1 MASLKALKI
10 RIGSVKSTQKITKA
24 MKMVAA
30 EAAPRAAERGGGR
43 PYSSRMTEVVAVAR
57 LARHGRAAGPKLLA
71 GTGGGT
77 DPDRRRHRRPR
88 PRRRLQHQHR
98 PRGSP
103 QDRRADRAGKT
114 VLFYIVG
121 RKGRPVIQRLYPKS
135 DHRPV
140 RHERDEGADLRGRAG
155 DREGHHRPLQTDG
168 IDVVH
173 LAYANFRS
181 TLVQEP
187 VVEQIIPV
195 PPRRRTRP
203 AKAQAPVAVEYEPDE
218 EEILADLLPRNIAIQ
233 LYRALLENQ
242 AGFYGSQMTAMDNAT
257 RNAGDMI
264 NKLSIQYNR
273 QRQAAITTELIE
285 IISAPKRSNE
295 PKARKTDMATAA
307 EPRPEAA
314 PRRPKRRP
322 RWERPARRAT

>member
-1 MASLKALKI
+1 MASLKALKL

-30 EAAPRAAERGGGR
+30 AKLRRAQQGAEAGR
-43 PYSSRMTEVVAVAR
+43 PYSTRMSGVVSSLATKVAR
-57 LARHGRAAGPKLLA
+57 SPESPKLLV
-71 GTGGGT
+71 GTGKDDT
-77 DPDRRRHRRPR
+77 HLIVVATSDRGLAGAFNSNVVRAARRK
-88 PRRRLQHQHR
+88 
-98 PRGSP
+98 
-103 QDRRADRAGKT
+103 ADELIAQGKT

-121 RKGRPVIQRLYPKS
+121 RKGRPVLQRFYPKGIVAQYDTS
-135 DHRPV
+135 GMKAPTY
-140 RHERDEGADLRGRAG
+140 ADAQAMAKDII
-155 DREGHHRPLQTDG
+155 DRFTRDG

-195 PPRRRTRP
+195 PPVAANDAETGT
-203 AKAQAPVAVEYEPDE
+203 ASLAAVEYEPDE

-233 LYRALLENQ
+233 VYHALLENQ

-264 NKLSIQYNR
+264 NRLSIQYNR
-273 QRQAAITTELIE
+273 QRQAAITTELVE
-285 IISAPKRSNE
+285 IISG
-295 PKARKTDMATAA
+295 A
-307 EPRPEAA
+307 EAL
-314 PRRPKRRP
+314 
-322 RWERPARRAT
+322 

>member
-30 EAAPRAAERGGGR
+30 AKLRRAQQNAEAGR
-43 PYSSRMTEVVAVAR
+43 PYSSRMTEVVQS
-57 LARHGRAAGPKLLA
+57 LASRVTVGPQTPKLLA
-71 GTGGGT
+71 GTGKDAT
-77 DPDRRRHRRPR
+77 H
-88 PRRRLQHQHR
+88 LIVLAT
-98 PRGSP
+98 
-103 QDRRADRAGKT
+103 ADRGLAGAFSSNVVRAARRKADDLIGQGKT

-135 DHRPV
+135 IVAQYDTSEMKTPTY
-140 RHERDEGADLRGRAG
+140 ADAQRIAKDLV
-155 DREGHHRPLQTDG
+155 DRYVTDG

-187 VVEQIIPV
+187 AIDQIIPV
-195 PPRRRTRP
+195 AVKPATESAPPKSGAP
-203 AKAQAPVAVEYEPDE
+203 AAVEYEPDE
-218 EEILADLLPRNIAIQ
+218 EEILADLLPRNIAVQI
-233 LYRALLENQ
+233 YRALLENQ

-264 NKLSIQYNR
+264 NRLSIQYNR
-273 QRQAAITTELIE
+273 QRQAAITTELVE
-285 IISAPKRSNE
+285 IISG
-295 PKARKTDMATAA
+295 A
-307 EPRPEAA
+307 EAL
-314 PRRPKRRP
+314 
-322 RWERPARRAT
+322 

>member
-30 EAAPRAAERGGGR
+30 AKLRRAQQNAEAGR
-43 PYSSRMTEVVAVAR
+43 PYSSRMTDVVQS
-57 LARHGRAAGPKLLA
+57 LASRVTVGPQTPKLLA
-71 GTGGGT
+71 GTGKDAT
-77 DPDRRRHRRPR
+77 H
-88 PRRRLQHQHR
+88 LIVLAT
-98 PRGSP
+98 
-103 QDRRADRAGKT
+103 ADRGLAGAFSSNVVRAARRKADDLLGQGKT

-135 DHRPV
+135 IVAQYDTSEMKAPTYA
-140 RHERDEGADLRGRAG
+140 EAQQIAKDLV
-155 DREGHHRPLQTDG
+155 DRYITDG

-187 VVEQIIPV
+187 TIDQIIPV
-195 PPRRRTRP
+195 AVKPAEEAAP
-203 AKAQAPVAVEYEPDE
+203 AKAGATAAVEYEPDE
-218 EEILADLLPRNIAIQ
+218 EEILADLLPRNIAVQI
-233 LYRALLENQ
+233 YRALLENQ

-264 NKLSIQYNR
+264 NRLSIQYNR
-273 QRQAAITTELIE
+273 QRQAAITTELVE
-285 IISAPKRSNE
+285 IISG
-295 PKARKTDMATAA
+295 A
-307 EPRPEAA
+307 EAL
-314 PRRPKRRP
+314 
-322 RWERPARRAT
+322 